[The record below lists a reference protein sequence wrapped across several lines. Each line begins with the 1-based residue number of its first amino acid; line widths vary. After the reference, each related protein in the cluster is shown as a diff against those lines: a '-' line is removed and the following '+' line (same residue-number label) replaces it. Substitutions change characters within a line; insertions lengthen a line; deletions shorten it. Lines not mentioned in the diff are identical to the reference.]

1 MAESRAATRYV
12 KSLLSLA
19 VEQGAL
25 EQVHD
30 DMRTF
35 SKVLAENRDFAL
47 VVNNPIIRHDKKR
60 AIFHQL
66 FDGRFHKLTLAM
78 MDLISKK
85 YREPILPAIA
95 REFHLA
101 YNEYKGIA
109 RAFVTTPAPVDQK
122 LKQEF
127 ADIVRKISGKTQV
140 ELIEKVDP
148 SLIGGFVLKVG
159 DRQIDTSIKSK
170 LNALELQFSKNPYIR
185 EI

>member
-1 MAESRAATRYV
+1 MTESRAAIRYV
-12 KSLLSLA
+12 KSLLNLA

-25 EQVHD
+25 EHVHD

-35 SKVLAENRDFAL
+35 SKILDQNRDFSL

-66 FDGRFHKLTLAM
+66 FDGKFHKLTLSM
-78 MDLISKK
+78 LDLITKK
-85 YREPILPAIA
+85 YREPILPIIA
-95 REFHLA
+95 RDFHLA

-109 RAFVTTPAPVDQK
+109 RAFIITATPIDEK
-122 LKQEF
+122 LRSEF
-127 ADIVRKISGKTQV
+127 TDMVRKVANTKQV
-140 ELIEKVDP
+140 ELIEKIDP
-148 SLIGGFVLKVG
+148 SLIGGFILNVG

-170 LNALELQFSKNPYIR
+170 LKAMELQFSKNPYIR